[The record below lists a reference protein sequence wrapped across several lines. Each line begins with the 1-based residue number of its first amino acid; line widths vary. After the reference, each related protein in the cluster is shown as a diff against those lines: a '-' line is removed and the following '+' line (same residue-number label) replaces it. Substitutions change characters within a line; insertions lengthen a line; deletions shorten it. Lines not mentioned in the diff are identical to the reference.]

1 MMPTAWHNNE
11 IIMTLNP
18 DPNFVL
24 RDNYPPKNLVK
35 TPKNVLLTYKPNSFK
50 KRIV

>member
-24 RDNYPPKNLVK
+24 GDNLCTEKFSKN
-35 TPKNVLLTYKPNSFK
+35 SK
-50 KRIV
+50 KCASHI